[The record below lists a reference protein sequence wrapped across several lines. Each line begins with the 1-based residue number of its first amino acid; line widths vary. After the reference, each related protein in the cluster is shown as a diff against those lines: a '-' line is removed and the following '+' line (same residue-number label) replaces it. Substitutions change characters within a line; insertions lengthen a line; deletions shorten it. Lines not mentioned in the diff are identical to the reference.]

1 MQCVLLAL
9 LVAAAAASDVLVLTG
24 DNFEE
29 AVKTYSPF
37 LVEFYAPW
45 CGHCKSLEPE
55 YEKAATALK
64 AKGISIAKVDATQE
78 EELASRSGV
87 QGFPTLKVFK
97 NGMYI
102 QDYKG
107 PRTAEGIIS
116 FLEKK
121 KGSPLTTVSSND
133 EVKQILAQEKY
144 GVVVGYFDDRT
155 TEAFRLFEAL
165 ADRES
170 NIKFLVFSDAG
181 AASSCFLS
189 EVQLD
194 DNIALTQGS
203 IVVLGADGSK
213 RLFNG
218 DVELGLVPFFYESVF
233 PQSTDLEPELFQ
245 KLLETTTVILTA
257 FDFNSEN
264 AAAIRKLA
272 VDAAATQPS
281 LRQMFADTNKWMQPL
296 VRMGVISGN
305 VFPTSIAFLAGFDNS
320 NPPISWDEEK
330 TFNAETFTAWLADVV
345 AGNAVTWKK
354 SEPIPA
360 SNDGPV
366 KVVVQKNFDSI
377 VLDQTKDVLLE
388 FYAPWCGHCK
398 NLEPT
403 YTSLGEHFA
412 NDANVVI
419 AKIDATANFVN
430 PAFGVRGFPS
440 IIFFP
445 AGDKSDPIKYEGTRT
460 FDDLLEFVN
469 ANRNSK

>member
-1 MQCVLLAL
+1 VLLAL

-24 DNFEE
+24 ENFEE
-29 AVKTYSPF
+29 AVRTHSPF

-64 AKGISIAKVDATQE
+64 AQGISIGKVDATQE
-78 EELASRSGV
+78 EELASKSGV

-97 NGMYI
+97 NGVYI

-116 FLEKK
+116 FLEGK
-121 KGSPLTTVSSND
+121 KGSPVTTVTSSD
-133 EVKQILAQEKY
+133 EVKQLLAKEKY
-144 GVVVGYFDDRT
+144 GVVVGYFDDQT
-155 TEAFRLFEAL
+155 TDAYRLFEAL

-170 NIKFLVFSDAG
+170 NIKFVAFSDAG

-194 DNIALTQGS
+194 ENIALTQGS
-203 IVVLGADGSK
+203 IAVFGADGTK
-213 RLFNG
+213 HLFSG
-218 DVELGLVPFFYESVF
+218 DVELRLVPFFYESVF

-245 KLLETTTVILTA
+245 KLLETKTVIVTV

-264 AAAIRKLA
+264 AAATRKLA
-272 VDAAATQPS
+272 VDAAAAQPS
-281 LRQMFADTNKWMQPL
+281 LRQMFADTNKWLQPL
-296 VRMGVISGN
+296 TRMGVISGN
-305 VFPTSIAFLAGFDNS
+305 VFPTAIAFLAGFDNS
-320 NPPISWDEEK
+320 RPPISWNEEEQL
-330 TFNAETFTAWLADVV
+330 TAESFSAWLANVV
-345 AGNAVTWKK
+345 AGTATTWKK
-354 SEPIPA
+354 SEPIPD
-360 SNDGPV
+360 SNDAPV
-366 KVVVQKNFDSI
+366 KVVVQKTFESI
-377 VLDQTKDVLLE
+377 VLDQNKDVLLE

-419 AKIDATANFVN
+419 AKMDATANYVD
-430 PAFGVRGFPS
+430 PSYGVRGFPS

-445 AGDKSDPIKYEGTRT
+445 AGDKSDLIKYEGTRT

-469 ANRNSK
+469 SNRNSK